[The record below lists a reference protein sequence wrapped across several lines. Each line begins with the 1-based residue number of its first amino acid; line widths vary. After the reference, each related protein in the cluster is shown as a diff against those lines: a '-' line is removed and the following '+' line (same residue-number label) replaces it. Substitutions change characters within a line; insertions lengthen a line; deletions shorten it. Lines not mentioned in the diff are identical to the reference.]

1 MVGKDLGSFIKSLTN
16 ADEAEHGTLTLDIDP
31 KIGYDFGLPLFRGE
45 TKVKFCIRQE
55 YSRIWGSIESKF
67 EIARKSKFIITGT
80 SGIGKS
86 LFRLYILRIWLKG
99 EVSMN
104 FERAVMNFD
113 NDYYL
118 IDRKGY
124 AKKVEKD
131 HIIYKDSLAL
141 LDPCDVLHGVAKLR
155 AKLTILTAS
164 CSYLAGQI
172 KSCDLSQFK
181 KFTPTFVMKLW
192 SDVEVTYLG
201 SIDQHRLV
209 LFSYRDGDTAS
220 CVPQWFQIDDDEVLQ
235 CLDDA
240 MSETSREGMA
250 AWMTSNEAESK
261 MPGCHCVSA
270 PLKSSTTAGQS
281 PASYHPL
288 LVNTYK
294 RAYWRD

>member
-141 LDPCDVLHGVAKLR
+141 LDPCDVLSRPAR
-155 AKLTILTAS
+155 YCQAS
-164 CSYLAGQI
+164 C
-172 KSCDLSQFK
+172 K
-181 KFTPTFVMKLW
+181 
-192 SDVEVTYLG
+192 
-201 SIDQHRLV
+201 IDNTDRLV
-209 LFSYRDGDTAS
+209 L
-220 CVPQWFQIDDDEVLQ
+220 I
-235 CLDDA
+235 
-240 MSETSREGMA
+240 
-250 AWMTSNEAESK
+250 
-261 MPGCHCVSA
+261 
-270 PLKSSTTAGQS
+270 SSWTNQE
-281 PASYHPL
+281 L
-288 LVNTYK
+288 
-294 RAYWRD
+294 